1 MNDYEQDR
9 GLNGIE
15 DTTAFNQIF
24 RLMKTVKRTTRL
36 YLSDCR
42 KYDHYIGK
50 FNKLKNG
57 MVKGYQRT
65 HRLGLDYDTF
75 SAKSKSA

>member
-1 MNDYEQDR
+1 MDEYEGVR

-36 YLSDCR
+36 YLSNCR
-42 KYDHYIGK
+42 KYNHYVNK
-50 FNKLKNG
+50 FNKIKNG
-57 MVKGYQRT
+57 MAKAYRRVKG
-65 HRLGLDYDTF
+65 LPSDYDTF
-75 SAKSKSA
+75 PSTD